1 MSSPRLVRTAGVVG
15 ALLVASV
22 SLGVAQQPKPF
33 SSAAGVEAALGRT
46 GAPQPDG
53 ALKFSFPRSD
63 MTVTVRGVAVKP
75 GLALG
80 TWLAFSDVA
89 PGQAMAM
96 GDLVLADNEVEDVM
110 RALQDGGVDPTALHN
125 HLIGE
130 SPRVMYMHIRAHGDP
145 VAIAKTIKTA
155 LSKTKTPLGPPPA
168 AQAVAV
174 DLDTTAVAA
183 ALGFKGKTNGPLY
196 QVTVSRAEPITEAG
210 HPVPSS
216 MGVATAINFQPLG
229 GGKAAIT
236 GDFVLIASEVDPVA
250 KALRTNGIDVT
261 AVHSHM
267 LDEEPRLYFM
277 HFWGN
282 ADAVTLAKGLRAA
295 LDKTNV
301 KR

>member
-1 MSSPRLVRTAGVVG
+1 VA
-15 ALLVASV
+15 ALLIAPASL
-22 SLGVAQQPKPF
+22 SVAQQPTPF
-33 SSAAGVEAALGRT
+33 SSAAGVEAALGRK

-63 MTVTVRGVAVKP
+63 MTVTVHGVAVKP
-75 GLALG
+75 GFALG

-96 GDLVLADNEVEDVM
+96 GDLVLAENEVEDVM
-110 RALQDGGVDPTALHN
+110 RTLQDGGVDPTALHN
-125 HLIGE
+125 HVLGE

-155 LSKTKTPLGPPPA
+155 LAKTKTPLGPPAA
-168 AQAVAV
+168 AQAAAV
-174 DLDTTAVAA
+174 DLDTTAVEA
-183 ALGFKGKTNGPLY
+183 ALGFKGKMNGPVY
-196 QVTVSRAEPITEAG
+196 QVAIARAEPITAGG
-210 HPVPSS
+210 HPVPTS

-236 GDFVLIASEVDPVA
+236 GDFVLIASEVDAVA
-250 KALRTNGIDVT
+250 KALRSNGIDVT
-261 AVHSHM
+261 AMHSHM

-282 ADAVTLAKGLRAA
+282 AEAVTLAKGLRAA

>member
-1 MSSPRLVRTAGVVG
+1 MSSPRLMRAAGVV
-15 ALLVASV
+15 AVLLVAPV

-33 SSAAGVEAALGRT
+33 ASAAGVEAALGRK

-80 TWLAFSDVA
+80 TWLAFSDVT
-89 PGQAMAM
+89 PGQAMVM
-96 GDLVLADNEVEDVM
+96 GDLVLAENEVEDVM
-110 RALQDGGVDPTALHN
+110 RTLQDGGVDPTALHN
-125 HLIGE
+125 HLLGE

-145 VAIAKTIKTA
+145 VTIAKTIKTA
-155 LSKTKTPLGPPPA
+155 LSKTKTPLGPPAA
-168 AQAVAV
+168 AQAAPV

-183 ALGFKGKTNGPLY
+183 ALGFKGKVNGPLY
-196 QVTVSRAEPITEAG
+196 QVAVARAEPITEGG

-229 GGKAAIT
+229 SGKAAIT

>member
-1 MSSPRLVRTAGVVG
+1 V
-15 ALLVASV
+15 
-22 SLGVAQQPKPF
+22 
-33 SSAAGVEAALGRT
+33 
-46 GAPQPDG
+46 
-53 ALKFSFPRSD
+53 
-63 MTVTVRGVAVKP
+63 
-75 GLALG
+75 
-80 TWLAFSDVA
+80 
-89 PGQAMAM
+89 M
-96 GDLVLADNEVEDVM
+96 GDLVLAENEVEDVM
-110 RALQDGGVDPTALHN
+110 RTLQDGGVDPTALHN

-130 SPRVMYMHIRAHGDP
+130 SPRVMYMHVRAHGDP

-155 LSKTKTPLGPPPA
+155 LSKTKTPLGPPA
-168 AQAVAV
+168 APQATPV
-174 DLDTTAVAA
+174 DLDTTAIAT
-183 ALGFKGKTNGPLY
+183 ALGFKGKMNGPVY
-196 QVTVSRAEPITEAG
+196 QVGVSRAEPITESG

-282 ADAVTLAKGLRAA
+282 ADAVTLAKGLRGA